1 MSQITPALWSEIL
14 GHLRDRHDGL
24 AQGWFS
30 QLDPPVLERGE
41 LTVSTPDPQQHR
53 YLLERCRRAF
63 AEAGQLA
70 VNRLVSVRFR
80 LAEPVEQPSG
90 RAGAPISDEPPPL
103 NKLYTFEQFVTGP
116 CNRMAHA
123 AAVAVAEAPGQA
135 YNPLFLHGSV
145 GLGKTHLLQ
154 AACQRALEAGKVE
167 RVLYLSCESF
177 TNDFINAVQRGA
189 LNSFQYRYRHVDM
202 LVIDD
207 IQFLGER
214 ERSQEEFFHTF
225 NTLYQMQK
233 QIILSADSPPTA
245 IPSLEERL
253 VSRFGWGLVALMEK
267 PCFETRMAILRQ
279 KAELRGLELDDEVVY
294 FIASRVDSNIRELEG
309 AINKVESLA
318 RLAGGTITLA
328 LARQGLGEQ
337 PPAREIAIPEIQEA
351 VMRRYNVRLADLQSR
366 KRSKSISLPRQVCMY
381 LARQLTRHSL
391 EEIGGFF
398 GGRDHTT
405 VLHATKT
412 IGQQRQSDT
421 KLHAALEEISGELR
435 NLRSN

>member
-1 MSQITPALWSEIL
+1 MSQITPTLWSEIL

-41 LTVSTPDPQQHR
+41 LTVSTPDAQQYH
-53 YLLERCRRAF
+53 YLLERCGRAF

-80 LAEPVEQPSG
+80 LAEPAEQTNG
-90 RAGAPISDEPPPL
+90 EAAPISDELPPL
-103 NKLYTFEQFVTGP
+103 NKLYTFAHFVTGP

-135 YNPLFLHGSV
+135 YNPLFLHGNV

-189 LNSFQYRYRHVDM
+189 LDSFRYRYRHVDL

-207 IQFLGER
+207 IQFLAER
-214 ERSQEEFFHTF
+214 DRSQEEFFHTF

-318 RLAGGTITLA
+318 RLAGGAITLA

-412 IGQQRQSDT
+412 IGQQRQADVE
-421 KLHAALEEISGELR
+421 LHATLEEISGELR
-435 NLRSN
+435 SLRPN